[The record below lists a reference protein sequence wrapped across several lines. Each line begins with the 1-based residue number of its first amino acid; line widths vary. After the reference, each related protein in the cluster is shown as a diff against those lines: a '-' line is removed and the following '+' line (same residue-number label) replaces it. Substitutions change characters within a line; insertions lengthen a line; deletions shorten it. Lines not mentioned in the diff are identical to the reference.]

1 MFKKILNYVSLLF
14 ARVVPLGIIAYN
26 YAYIADEGRFNFALT
41 GWLLGFLIL
50 YFAWYKPFKSKID
63 VWEIQDTNQLMV
75 INFKHMRVISIFAIL
90 LVSVQLVQVNI
101 EELRMV
107 LFYILISLL
116 LGWALKIFSL
126 ENKKA

>member
-1 MFKKILNYVSLLF
+1 MIKKSLNILSLIF

-26 YAYIADEGRFNFALT
+26 YAYIAEEGRFNFALT
-41 GWLLGFLIL
+41 GWFLGFLII
-50 YFAWYKPFKSKID
+50 YFAWYKPFKSKVE

-75 INFKHMRVISIFAIL
+75 INFKHLRVISIFTVFLIT
-90 LVSVQLVQVNI
+90 VQLIQLNI
-101 EELRMV
+101 AELRMV

-116 LGWALKIFSL
+116 LGWALKIFSI

>member
-1 MFKKILNYVSLLF
+1 MIKKALNILSLIF

-26 YAYIADEGRFNFALT
+26 YAYIAEEGRFNFALT
-41 GWLLGFLIL
+41 GWLLGFLII
-50 YFAWYKPFKSKID
+50 YFAWYKPFKSKVD

-75 INFKHMRVISIFAIL
+75 INFKHMRVISIFAVL
-90 LVSVQLVQVNI
+90 LITVQLIQLNI
-101 EELRMV
+101 AELRMV

-116 LGWALKIFSL
+116 LGWALKIFSI

>member
-1 MFKKILNYVSLLF
+1 MFKTILNYLSLVF
-14 ARVVPLGIIAYN
+14 SRVVPLGIIAYN

-41 GWLLGFLIL
+41 GWLLAFIIL
-50 YFAWYKPFKSKID
+50 YLAWYKPFKQKVS

-75 INFKHMRVISIFAIL
+75 INFKHMRVISLFTVL
-90 LVSVQLVQVNI
+90 LVTVQLIQLNI
-101 EELRMV
+101 SELRMV
-107 LFYILISLL
+107 LFYILLSLL